1 MAKLVTKFKYLNPS
15 RDTNIGGYVRYIATR
30 EGVEKI
36 DDTIRL
42 SPATKKQQQFIEK
55 ILRDFPDTKE
65 MLEYEDY
72 EKDKT
77 IGNASEFITRA
88 LEDNAHAVMNTKT
101 YADYIATRPRAEQ
114 FGTHGLFTDDGVEVK
129 LNEVSQELN
138 LHGGNVWTAI
148 VSLRREDAERLGFN
162 TGIRWRDMLRTQ
174 TQALAS
180 NLKIPMENLRW
191 YAAFHNE
198 SHHPHIHLLAYSVI
212 ENEGYLTK
220 QGVHNLRSSFAK
232 DIFAQDLLC
241 IYEKQTGHRDSL
253 RKKSREILREII
265 EKINTGIYDNPAME
279 QQLMKL
285 ADRLSRTGGKKVYG
299 YLKADVKAIVD
310 SIVEE
315 LAGDERIAAL
325 YDLWYEQREEVLRTY
340 TQEMPKRIPLSQNK
354 EFKSIKNAVIQEAIN
369 LAADKEIPE
378 ELEES
383 EETKAEKRAE
393 DEMPQEESERFCPEN
408 EPTEPEV
415 QENESED
422 NNGNGG
428 GDASRTH
435 SFHRRKKTAKETTWW
450 SSAYKQARLCLY
462 GTKESKPDFR
472 QALSLMQKEAERGNG
487 FAMHDL
493 GKMMLS
499 GLGCEPNEEI
509 AQECFQKAY
518 TAFCAKEKTAKNADY
533 FQYRIGKLY
542 SFGYGV
548 EQDYEKAAQWYEKA
562 DDNPFALY
570 SLGVLY
576 RRGQGVE
583 QDAEKAFALFMKAA
597 AHSTKP
603 NTYAQYKLGKMYQE
617 GIGTAASP
625 SDAEKWYRKAHQ
637 GFLVMEQRMADDK
650 LYYRLGKMN
659 LTGTGT
665 EASLQKAE
673 KYFEKAAALDNPDAM
688 FGLGKLYLNSA
699 YERYDVAKAVDFLL
713 KAAKSG
719 HSQAQYHL
727 GKMYLSGEAVRRNTE
742 YALRWLEESVTQE
755 NPYAQ
760 YLLGKT
766 LLYGNEDIFPDSRR
780 GVELLEQSISQQ
792 NSMAAYA
799 LGKAYLEGTAVIQN
813 INKAIGLLTTAAKQ
827 NNPYAGYLLGKLYY
841 KGEIVSQDVAKALY
855 YLEQSAGHGNESAA
869 YLAGKIYLM
878 EDGVKDSG
886 KAICHLESAWKK
898 GNHYAGYQLGKL
910 YLYGK
915 ETEAD
920 QEKAIA
926 YLTAS
931 AGMGNQ
937 YAAQLLH
944 SIRSNRNW
952 SAATGTLRLLHHI
965 SRILQNRIA
974 DERKGREG
982 GMDRKLKRKIDE
994 KKQAHGLRQE

>member
-15 RDTNIGGYVRYIATR
+15 RDTNIGGYIRYIATR

-36 DDTIRL
+36 DDTKRL

-72 EKDKT
+72 EKDRT

-180 NLKIPMENLRW
+180 NLKIPIENLRW

-212 ENEGYLTK
+212 ENEGYLIK

-241 IYEKQTGHRDSL
+241 IYEKQTGHRDEL
-253 RKKSREILREII
+253 RKKSREILREITR
-265 EKINTGIYDNPAME
+265 KINTGIYDNPTME
-279 QQLMKL
+279 QQLIKL

-325 YDLWYEQREEVLRTY
+325 YDLWYEQWEEVLKTY

-354 EFKSIKNAVIQEAIN
+354 EFKSIKNAVIQEAMN

-378 ELEES
+378 EP
-383 EETKAEKRAE
+383 EETEAEKRAE
-393 DEMPQEESERFCPEN
+393 DEKPQEENERFCPEN
-408 EPTEPEV
+408 EPTEPEM
-415 QENESED
+415 QGDGSED
-422 NNGNGG
+422 NNEASKGE
-428 GDASRTH
+428 ASRIH
-435 SFHRRKKTAKETTWW
+435 SFYRRKKTVKENTWW
-450 SSAYKQARLCLY
+450 SSAYRQARLCLY
-462 GTKESKPDFR
+462 GTKESKPDFG

-493 GKMMLS
+493 GKMIVS
-499 GLGCEPNEEI
+499 GLGCEPDEET
-509 AQECFQKAY
+509 AQEWFQKAY
-518 TAFCAKEKTAKNADY
+518 AAFCAKEKTAKNADY

-548 EQDYEKAAQWYEKA
+548 EQDDGKAAQWYENA
-562 DDNPFALY
+562 GNNPFALY

-597 AHSTKP
+597 THSTKP
-603 NTYAQYKLGKMYQE
+603 NTYAQYELGKMYQE

-625 SDAEKWYRKAHQ
+625 SDAEKWYRKAYQ

-650 LYYRLGKMN
+650 LYYRLGQMN
-659 LTGTGT
+659 LTETGT

-673 KYFEKAAALDNPDAM
+673 KYFQKAAALDNPDAM

-727 GKMYLSGEAVRRNTE
+727 GKLFLSGETVRRNTE
-742 YALRWLEESVTQE
+742 YALRWLEESVAQE

-766 LLYGNEDIFPDSRR
+766 LLYGNEDISPDSRK
-780 GVELLEQSISQQ
+780 GVELLEQSIGQQ
-792 NSMAAYA
+792 NSMASYA
-799 LGKAYLEGTAVIQN
+799 LGKAYLEGTAVRQDIDR
-813 INKAIGLLTTAAKQ
+813 AIDLLTTAAKQ

-841 KGEIVSQDVAKALY
+841 KGETVPQDVAKALC
-855 YLEQSAGHGNESAA
+855 YLEQSAGQENESAA
-869 YLAGKIYLM
+869 YLAGKIYLT

-898 GNHYAGYQLGKL
+898 RNHYAGYQLGKL
-910 YLYGK
+910 YLYGR
-915 ETEAD
+915 EVEAD

-926 YLTAS
+926 YLAAS

-937 YAAQLLH
+937 YATQLLH

-965 SRILQNRIA
+965 SRIIQNHIA

-982 GMDRKLKRKIDE
+982 GIDRKLKRKIEE

>member
-1 MAKLVTKFKYLNPS
+1 MAKLVTKFKYLNPV

-36 DDTIRL
+36 DDTKKL
-42 SPATKKQQQFIEK
+42 LPATKKQQQFIEK

-77 IGNASEFITRA
+77 IENASEFITRA
-88 LEDNAHAVMNTKT
+88 LEDNAHVVMNTKT
-101 YADYIATRPRAEQ
+101 YADYIATRPRAVR
-114 FGTHGLFTDDGVEVK
+114 FGTHGLFTDDGVVVK

-138 LHGGNVWTAI
+138 LHGGNVWTVI

-162 TGIRWRDMLRTQ
+162 TGVRWRDMLRTQ

-198 SHHPHIHLLAYSVI
+198 SHHPHIHLMAYSVI

-220 QGVHNLRSSFAK
+220 QGVHNLRSFFAK

-241 IYEKQTGHRDSL
+241 TYEKQTEHRDSL
-253 RKKSREILREII
+253 RRKSREIIREVVK
-265 EKINTGIYDNPAME
+265 KINTGIYDNPTME
-279 QQLMKL
+279 QQLTKL

-315 LAGDERIAAL
+315 LAGDERIVAL
-325 YDLWYEQREEVLRTY
+325 YDLWYEQREEVLRSY

-354 EFKSIKNAVIQEAIN
+354 EFKSIKNAVIQEAMN
-369 LAADKEIPE
+369 LAGDKEIPE
-378 ELEES
+378 EPEGTED
-383 EETKAEKRAE
+383 EKMAE
-393 DEMPQEESERFCPEN
+393 DEMPEEESERFYPED
-408 EPTEPEV
+408 ELTEPDMW
-415 QENESED
+415 ENGSED
-422 NNGNGG
+422 NSEDSGG
-428 GDASRTH
+428 KADRTH
-435 SFHRRKKTAKETTWW
+435 SFYRRKKTVKENTWW

-462 GTKESKPDFR
+462 GTKESKPDFG

-493 GKMMLS
+493 GKMFLS
-499 GLGCEPNEEI
+499 GLGCGPDEET
-509 AQECFQKAY
+509 AQQWFQKAY
-518 TAFCAKEKTAKNADY
+518 AAFCVKEKTAKNADY

-548 EQDYEKAAQWYEKA
+548 EQDYGKAAQWYEKA
-562 DDNPFALY
+562 GNNPFALY

-583 QDAEKAFALFMKAA
+583 QDEEKAFILFMKAA
-597 AHSTKP
+597 IHSTKP
-603 NTYAQYKLGKMYQE
+603 NTYAQYELGKMYQE

-625 SDAEKWYRKAHQ
+625 SDAEKWYQKAYQ
-637 GFLVMEQRMADDK
+637 GFLAMEQRMADDK
-650 LYYRLGKMN
+650 LYYRLGQMN

-665 EASLQKAE
+665 EISLQKAGE
-673 KYFEKAAALDNPDAM
+673 YFEKAAELDNSDAM
-688 FGLGKLYLNSA
+688 FGLGKLYLNPA
-699 YERYDVAKAVDFLL
+699 YEGYDVAKAVNFLL

-727 GKMYLSGEAVRRNTE
+727 GKLFLTGEVVTGNTE
-742 YALRWLEESVTQE
+742 YALRWLEESVAQE

-766 LLYGNEDIFPDSRR
+766 LLYGNEDISPDSRR
-780 GVELLEQSISQQ
+780 GVELLEQSIRQQ

-799 LGKAYLEGTAVIQN
+799 LGKAYLEGTAVRQD
-813 INKAIGLLTTAAKQ
+813 INKAIDLLTVAAKQ

-841 KGEIVSQDVAKALY
+841 RGEAISKDVSKALC
-855 YLEQSAGHGNESAA
+855 YLEQSVRLENEFAA
-869 YLAGKIYLM
+869 YLAGKIYLT
-878 EDGVKDSG
+878 EEGVQDVS
-886 KAICHLESAWKK
+886 KAIWYLESAWDKE
-898 GNHYAGYQLGKL
+898 NQYAGYQLGKL
-910 YLYGK
+910 YLYGR
-915 ETEAD
+915 EVEAD

-931 AGMGNQ
+931 AEMGNQ
-937 YAAQLLH
+937 YAGQLLH

-965 SRILQNRIA
+965 SRMIQNRIA
-974 DERKGREG
+974 DERKGKEG
-982 GMDRKLKRKIDE
+982 MIDRKLKHKIDE
-994 KKQAHGLRQE
+994 KKQAHGLRQG

>member
-15 RDTNIGGYVRYIATR
+15 RDTNIGGYIRYIATR

-36 DDTIRL
+36 DDTKRL

-72 EKDKT
+72 EKDRT

-180 NLKIPMENLRW
+180 NLKIPIENLRW

-212 ENEGYLTK
+212 ENEGYLIK

-241 IYEKQTGHRDSL
+241 IYEKQTGHRDEL
-253 RKKSREILREII
+253 RKKSREILREITR
-265 EKINTGIYDNPAME
+265 KINTGIYDNPTME
-279 QQLMKL
+279 QQLIKL

-325 YDLWYEQREEVLRTY
+325 YDLWYEQWEEVLKTY

-354 EFKSIKNAVIQEAIN
+354 EFKSIKNAVIQEAMN

-378 ELEES
+378 EP
-383 EETKAEKRAE
+383 EETEAEKRAE
-393 DEMPQEESERFCPEN
+393 DEKPQEENERFCPEN
-408 EPTEPEV
+408 EPTEPEM
-415 QENESED
+415 QGDGSED
-422 NNGNGG
+422 NNEASKGE
-428 GDASRTH
+428 ASRIH
-435 SFHRRKKTAKETTWW
+435 SFYRRKKTVKENTWW
-450 SSAYKQARLCLY
+450 SSAYRQARLCLY
-462 GTKESKPDFR
+462 GTKESKPDFG

-493 GKMMLS
+493 GKMIVS
-499 GLGCEPNEEI
+499 GLGCEPDEET
-509 AQECFQKAY
+509 AQEWFQKAY
-518 TAFCAKEKTAKNADY
+518 AAFCAKEKTAKNADY

-548 EQDYEKAAQWYEKA
+548 EQDDGKAAQWYEKA
-562 DDNPFALY
+562 GNNPFALY

-597 AHSTKP
+597 THSTKP
-603 NTYAQYKLGKMYQE
+603 NTYAQYELGKMYQE

-625 SDAEKWYRKAHQ
+625 SDAEKWYRKAYQ

-650 LYYRLGKMN
+650 LYYRLGQMN
-659 LTGTGT
+659 LTETGT

-673 KYFEKAAALDNPDAM
+673 KYFQKAAALDNPDAM

-727 GKMYLSGEAVRRNTE
+727 GKLFLSGETVRRNTE
-742 YALRWLEESVTQE
+742 YALRWLEESVAQE

-766 LLYGNEDIFPDSRR
+766 LLYGNEDISPDSRK
-780 GVELLEQSISQQ
+780 GVELLEQSIGQQ
-792 NSMAAYA
+792 NSMASYA
-799 LGKAYLEGTAVIQN
+799 LGKAYLEGTAVRQDIDR
-813 INKAIGLLTTAAKQ
+813 AIDLLTTAAKQ

-841 KGEIVSQDVAKALY
+841 KGETVPQDVAKALC
-855 YLEQSAGHGNESAA
+855 YLEQSAGQENESAA
-869 YLAGKIYLM
+869 YLAGKIYLT

-898 GNHYAGYQLGKL
+898 RNHYAGYQLGKL
-910 YLYGK
+910 YLYGR
-915 ETEAD
+915 EVEAD

-926 YLTAS
+926 YLAAS

-937 YAAQLLH
+937 YATQLLH

-965 SRILQNRIA
+965 SRIIQNHIA

-982 GMDRKLKRKIDE
+982 GIDRKLKRKIEE

>member
-36 DDTIRL
+36 DDTKRL

-72 EKDKT
+72 EKDRT

-241 IYEKQTGHRDSL
+241 TYEKQTGHRDSL

-265 EKINTGIYDNPAME
+265 GKINTGIYDNPTME
-279 QQLMKL
+279 QQLIKL
-285 ADRLSRTGGKKVYG
+285 AGRLSQTGGKKVYG

-340 TQEMPKRIPLSQNK
+340 TQEMSKRIPLSQNK
-354 EFKSIKNAVIQEAIN
+354 EFKSIKNAVIQEALN

-378 ELEES
+378 EPEETETEKRTEDEISLEEN
-383 EETKAEKRAE
+383 
-393 DEMPQEESERFCPEN
+393 ERFCPEN
-408 EPTEPEV
+408 EPTEPEMLGDG
-415 QENESED
+415 SED
-422 NNGNGG
+422 NNEESKGE
-428 GDASRTH
+428 ASRIH
-435 SFHRRKKTAKETTWW
+435 SFHRRKKPAKENTWW

-462 GTKESKPDFR
+462 GTKESKPDFG

-493 GKMMLS
+493 GKMIVS
-499 GLGCEPNEEI
+499 GLGCESDEET
-509 AQECFQKAY
+509 AQQWFQKAY

-548 EQDYEKAAQWYEKA
+548 EQDYRKAAQWYEKA
-562 DDNPFALY
+562 GNNP
-570 SLGVLY
+570 
-576 RRGQGVE
+576 
-583 QDAEKAFALFMKAA
+583 FALFMKAA
-597 AHSTKP
+597 THSTKP
-603 NTYAQYKLGKMYQE
+603 NTYAQYELGKMYQE

-625 SDAEKWYRKAHQ
+625 SDAEKWYRKAYQ
-637 GFLVMEQRMADDK
+637 GFLAMEQRMADDK
-650 LYYRLGKMN
+650 LYYRLGQMN

-673 KYFEKAAALDNPDAM
+673 KYFKKAAALDNPDAM

-713 KAAKSG
+713 KAAKGG

-727 GKMYLSGEAVRRNTE
+727 GKLFLTGEVVTRNTE
-742 YALRWLEESVTQE
+742 YALRWLEESVAQE

-766 LLYGNEDIFPDSRR
+766 LLYGDEDISPDSGR
-780 GVELLEQSISQQ
+780 GVELLEQSIGQQ

-799 LGKAYLEGTAVIQN
+799 LGKAYLEGTAVRQDID
-813 INKAIGLLTTAAKQ
+813 KAINLLTTAAKQ
-827 NNPYAGYLLGKLYY
+827 NNPYAEYLLGKLYY
-841 KGEIVSQDVAKALY
+841 RGEVIPKDVARALY
-855 YLEQSAGHGNESAA
+855 YLEQSAGQENESAA
-869 YLAGKIYLM
+869 YLAGRIYLT
-878 EDGVKDSG
+878 EEGVKDSG

-915 ETEAD
+915 ETEAE

-931 AGMGNQ
+931 AEMGNQ

-982 GMDRKLKRKIDE
+982 GIDRKLKRKMDE

>member
-36 DDTIRL
+36 DDTKRL

-72 EKDKT
+72 EKDRT

-88 LEDNAHAVMNTKT
+88 LEDNTHAVMNTKT
-101 YADYIATRPRAEQ
+101 YADYIATRPGAEQ

-198 SHHPHIHLLAYSVI
+198 SHHPHVHLLAYSVI

-241 IYEKQTGHRDSL
+241 TYEKQTGHRDGL
-253 RKKSREILREII
+253 RKKSREILQEII
-265 EKINTGIYDNPAME
+265 GKINTGIYDNPTME
-279 QQLMKL
+279 RQLIKL
-285 ADRLSRTGGKKVYG
+285 AGRLSQTGGKKVYG

-315 LAGDERIAAL
+315 LAGDERIAVL

-354 EFKSIKNAVIQEAIN
+354 EFKSIKNAVIQEAMN
-369 LAADKEIPE
+369 LAADKEILEEPE
-378 ELEES
+378 EIED
-383 EETKAEKRAE
+383 EKIVD
-393 DEMPQEESERFCPEN
+393 DEMPKGENERFWPEN

-415 QENESED
+415 QGNGSED
-422 NNGNGG
+422 HSADSGG
-428 GDASRTH
+428 ETSRTH

-462 GTKESKPDFR
+462 GTKESKPDFG
-472 QALSLMQKEAERGNG
+472 QALSLMLKEAERGNG

-499 GLGCEPNEEI
+499 GLGCEPDEET
-509 AQECFQKAY
+509 AQQWFQKAY
-518 TAFCAKEKTAKNADY
+518 AAFCAKEKTAKNADY

-548 EQDYEKAAQWYEKA
+548 EQVDGKAAQWYEKA
-562 DDNPFALY
+562 GNNPFALY

-597 AHSTKP
+597 THSKKP
-603 NTYAQYKLGKMYQE
+603 NTYARYELGKMYQE
-617 GIGTAASP
+617 GIGTAASL
-625 SDAEKWYRKAHQ
+625 SDAEKWYRKAYE
-637 GFLVMEQRMADDK
+637 GFFVMEQHMADDK
-650 LYYRLGKMN
+650 LYYRLGQMN

-665 EASLQKAE
+665 EASLQKAGE
-673 KYFEKAAALDNPDAM
+673 YFEKAAALDNPDAM
-688 FGLGKLYLNSA
+688 SGLGKLYLNPE
-699 YERYDVAKAVDFLL
+699 YDNYDVSKAVDFLL
-713 KAAKSG
+713 KAAKGG

-727 GKMYLSGEAVRRNTE
+727 GKLFLSGETVRRNTE
-742 YALRWLEESVTQE
+742 YALRWLEESVAQE

-766 LLYGNEDIFPDSRR
+766 LLYGNEDISPDSGR
-780 GVELLEQSISQQ
+780 GVKLLEQSIGQQ

-799 LGKAYLEGTAVIQN
+799 LGKAYLEGTTVLQDIDR
-813 INKAIGLLTTAAKQ
+813 AIDLLTTVAKQ

-841 KGEIVSQDVAKALY
+841 KGETVPKDVEKALY
-855 YLEQSAGHGNESAA
+855 YLEQSAGQENESAA
-869 YLAGKIYLM
+869 YLAGKIYLT
-878 EDGVKDSG
+878 EEGVKDSG

-952 SAATGTLRLLHHI
+952 SAATGTLRFLHHI

-974 DERKGREG
+974 DERKGRDG

>member
-36 DDTIRL
+36 DDTKRL

-72 EKDKT
+72 EKDRT

-88 LEDNAHAVMNTKT
+88 LEDNTHAVMNTKT
-101 YADYIATRPRAEQ
+101 YADYIATRPGAEQ

-198 SHHPHIHLLAYSVI
+198 SHHPHVHLLAYSVI

-241 IYEKQTGHRDSL
+241 TYEKQTGHRDGL
-253 RKKSREILREII
+253 RKKSREILQEII
-265 EKINTGIYDNPAME
+265 GKINTGIYDNPTME
-279 QQLMKL
+279 RQLIKL
-285 ADRLSRTGGKKVYG
+285 AGRLSQTGGKKVYG

-315 LAGDERIAAL
+315 LAGDERIAVL

-354 EFKSIKNAVIQEAIN
+354 EFKSIKNAVIQEAMN

-378 ELEES
+378 ELEET
-383 EETKAEKRAE
+383 EAEKMVE
-393 DEMPQEESERFCPEN
+393 DEMPQGESERFCPEN
-408 EPTEPEV
+408 EPTEPEM
-415 QENESED
+415 QEDGSED
-422 NNGNGG
+422 NNEDSKGET
-428 GDASRTH
+428 SRTH
-435 SFHRRKKTAKETTWW
+435 SFYRRKKTVKGNTWW
-450 SSAYKQARLCLY
+450 SSAYKQAKLCLY
-462 GTKESKPDFR
+462 GTKDCKPDFG

-487 FAMHDL
+487 FAMHDF

-499 GLGCEPNEEI
+499 GLGCEPDEET
-509 AQECFQKAY
+509 AHEWFQKAY
-518 TAFCAKEKTAKNADY
+518 AAFCAKEKTAKNADY

-548 EQDYEKAAQWYEKA
+548 EQDDGKAAQWYEKA
-562 DDNPFALY
+562 GNNPFAFY

-597 AHSTKP
+597 THSTKP
-603 NTYAQYKLGKMYQE
+603 NTYAQYELGKMYQE

-625 SDAEKWYRKAHQ
+625 SDAEKWYRKAYQ
-637 GFLVMEQRMADDK
+637 GFLAMEQRMADDK
-650 LYYRLGKMN
+650 LCYRLGQMN

-713 KAAKSG
+713 KAAKGG

-727 GKMYLSGEAVRRNTE
+727 GKLFLTGEVVTRNTE
-742 YALRWLEESVTQE
+742 YALRWLEKSVAQE

-766 LLYGNEDIFPDSRR
+766 LLYGNEDISPDSRR

-799 LGKAYLEGTAVIQN
+799 LGKAYLEGTAVRQDIDR
-813 INKAIGLLTTAAKQ
+813 AIDLLTTAAKQ
-827 NNPYAGYLLGKLYY
+827 NNPYAGYVLGKLYY
-841 KGEIVSQDVAKALY
+841 KGETVPQGVEKALY
-855 YLEQSAGHGNESAA
+855 YLEQSAGQENESAA
-869 YLAGKIYLM
+869 YLAGKIYLT

-910 YLYGK
+910 YLYGR
-915 ETEAD
+915 EVEAD

-926 YLTAS
+926 YLAAS
-931 AGMGNQ
+931 AEMGNQ

-982 GMDRKLKRKIDE
+982 GIDRKLKRKIDE

>member
-15 RDTNIGGYVRYIATR
+15 RDTNIGGYIRYIATR

-36 DDTIRL
+36 DDTKRL

-72 EKDKT
+72 EKDRT

-180 NLKIPMENLRW
+180 NLKIPIENLRW

-212 ENEGYLTK
+212 ENEGYLIK

-241 IYEKQTGHRDSL
+241 IYEKQTGHRDEL
-253 RKKSREILREII
+253 RKKSREILREITR
-265 EKINTGIYDNPAME
+265 KINTGIYDNPTME
-279 QQLMKL
+279 QQLIKL

-325 YDLWYEQREEVLRTY
+325 YDLWYEQWEEVLKTY

-354 EFKSIKNAVIQEAIN
+354 EFKSIKNAVIQEAMN

-378 ELEES
+378 EP
-383 EETKAEKRAE
+383 EETEAEKRAE
-393 DEMPQEESERFCPEN
+393 DEKPQEENERFCPEN
-408 EPTEPEV
+408 EPTEPEM
-415 QENESED
+415 QGDGSED
-422 NNGNGG
+422 NNEASKGE
-428 GDASRTH
+428 ASRIH
-435 SFHRRKKTAKETTWW
+435 SFYRRKKTVKENTWW
-450 SSAYKQARLCLY
+450 SSAYRQARLCLY
-462 GTKESKPDFR
+462 GTKESKPDFG

-493 GKMMLS
+493 GKMIVS
-499 GLGCEPNEEI
+499 GLGCEPDEET
-509 AQECFQKAY
+509 AQEWFQKAY
-518 TAFCAKEKTAKNADY
+518 AAFCAKEKTAKNADY

-548 EQDYEKAAQWYEKA
+548 EQDDGKAAQWYEKA
-562 DDNPFALY
+562 GNNPFALY

-597 AHSTKP
+597 THSTKP
-603 NTYAQYKLGKMYQE
+603 NTYAQYELGQMYQE

-625 SDAEKWYRKAHQ
+625 SDAEKWYRKAYQ

-650 LYYRLGKMN
+650 LYYRLGQMN
-659 LTGTGT
+659 LTETGT

-673 KYFEKAAALDNPDAM
+673 KYFQKAAALDNPDAM

-727 GKMYLSGEAVRRNTE
+727 GKLFLSGETVRRNTE
-742 YALRWLEESVTQE
+742 YALRWLEESVAQE

-766 LLYGNEDIFPDSRR
+766 LLYGNEDISPDSRK
-780 GVELLEQSISQQ
+780 GVELLEQSIGQQ
-792 NSMAAYA
+792 NSMASYA
-799 LGKAYLEGTAVIQN
+799 LGKAYLEGTAVRQDIDR
-813 INKAIGLLTTAAKQ
+813 AIDLLTTAAKQ

-841 KGEIVSQDVAKALY
+841 KGETVPQDVAKALC
-855 YLEQSAGHGNESAA
+855 YLEQSAGQENESAA
-869 YLAGKIYLM
+869 YLAGKIYLT

-898 GNHYAGYQLGKL
+898 RNHYAGYQLGKL
-910 YLYGK
+910 YLYGR
-915 ETEAD
+915 EVEAD

-926 YLTAS
+926 YLAAS

-937 YAAQLLH
+937 YATQLLH

-965 SRILQNRIA
+965 SRIIQNHIA

-982 GMDRKLKRKIDE
+982 GIDRKLKRKIEE

>member
-1 MAKLVTKFKYLNPS
+1 MEEKVAKLVTKFKYLNPS

-36 DDTIRL
+36 DDTKRL

-114 FGTHGLFTDDGVEVK
+114 FGTHGLFTDDGIEVK

-241 IYEKQTGHRDSL
+241 TYEKQTEHRDSL
-253 RKKSREILREII
+253 RRKSREVIREVV
-265 EKINTGIYDNPAME
+265 EKINTGIYDNPKLE
-279 QQLMKL
+279 QQLIKL

-299 YLKADVKAIVD
+299 YLKADVKSIID

-325 YDLWYEQREEVLRTY
+325 YDLWYEQREEVLKTY

-354 EFKSIKNAVIQEAIN
+354 EFKSIKNAVIQEALN
-369 LAADKEIPE
+369 LAAEKKIIEEMEEIGE
-378 ELEES
+378 E
-383 EETKAEKRAE
+383 KIAE
-393 DEMPQEESERFCPEN
+393 DEAAQEEDTMFCLEN
-408 EPTEPEV
+408 EPVEMETSKDEADHGTIYDSVTPPL
-415 QENESED
+415 
-422 NNGNGG
+422 
-428 GDASRTH
+428 RY
-435 SFHRRKKTAKETTWW
+435 RKKSKRDDTWW

-462 GTKESKPDFR
+462 GTKEIKPDFG

-487 FAMHDL
+487 FAMHDM
-493 GKMMLS
+493 GKMILS
-499 GLGCEPNEEI
+499 GLGCETDEET
-509 AQECFQKAY
+509 AQEWFQKAY
-518 TAFCAKEKTAKNADY
+518 TAFCAKEKTAKNAEY

-548 EQDYEKAAQWYEKA
+548 EQDYGKAAQWYEKA
-562 DDNPFALY
+562 DGNPFALY
-570 SLGVLY
+570 SLGILY
-576 RRGQGVE
+576 HRGQGVE
-583 QDAEKAFALFMKAA
+583 QNEEKAFDLFMKAST
-597 AHSTKP
+597 HSTKQ
-603 NTYAQYKLGKMYQE
+603 NAYAQYELGKMYQD
-617 GIGTAASP
+617 GIGTAVSP
-625 SDAEKWYRKAHQ
+625 GDSAKWYHKAYQ
-637 GFLVMEQRMADDK
+637 GFLRIEQNMADDK
-650 LYYRLGKMN
+650 LYYRLGQMN
-659 LTGTGT
+659 LIGKGT
-665 EASLQKAE
+665 EVSLPKAGE
-673 KYFEKAAALDNPDAM
+673 YFEKAAELDNSNAM
-688 FGLGKLYLNSA
+688 FGLGKLYLNPE
-699 YERYDVAKAVDFLL
+699 YDNYDVPKAVDFLL

-719 HSQAQYHL
+719 HSQAQYLL
-727 GKMYLSGEAVRRNTE
+727 GKLFLTGEVVTRNTE
-742 YALRWLEESVTQE
+742 YALRWLEESAAQE
-755 NPYAQ
+755 
-760 YLLGKT
+760 
-766 LLYGNEDIFPDSRR
+766 
-780 GVELLEQSISQQ
+780 
-792 NSMAAYA
+792 
-799 LGKAYLEGTAVIQN
+799 
-813 INKAIGLLTTAAKQ
+813 
-827 NNPYAGYLLGKLYY
+827 NPYAGYLLGKLYY
-841 KGEIVSQDVAKALY
+841 RGEVVPKDVAKALY
-855 YLEQSAGHGNESAA
+855 CLEQSAGQENEFAA
-869 YLAGKIYLM
+869 YMAGKIYLT
-878 EDGVKDSG
+878 EEGTQDVT
-886 KAICHLESAWKK
+886 KAIRHLESAWEK

-910 YLYGK
+910 YLYGR
-915 ETEAD
+915 EVEAD

-931 AGMGNQ
+931 AEMGNQ
-937 YAAQLLH
+937 YAGQLLH
-944 SIRSNRNW
+944 SIRNNRNW
-952 SAATGTLRLLHHI
+952 SATTGTLRLLHHI
-965 SRILQNRIA
+965 SRIIQNRIA
-974 DERKGREG
+974 DERKGKEG
-982 GMDRKLKRKIDE
+982 GIDRKLKRRIDE

>member
-15 RDTNIGGYVRYIATR
+15 RDTNIGGYIRYIATR

-36 DDTIRL
+36 DDTKRL

-72 EKDKT
+72 EKDRT

-180 NLKIPMENLRW
+180 NLKIPIENLRW

-212 ENEGYLTK
+212 ENEGYLIK

-241 IYEKQTGHRDSL
+241 IYEKQTGHRDEL
-253 RKKSREILREII
+253 RKKSREILREITR
-265 EKINTGIYDNPAME
+265 KINRGIYDNPTME
-279 QQLMKL
+279 QQLIKL

-325 YDLWYEQREEVLRTY
+325 YDLWYEQWEEVLKTY

-354 EFKSIKNAVIQEAIN
+354 EFKSIKNAVIQEAMN

-378 ELEES
+378 EP
-383 EETKAEKRAE
+383 EETEAEKRAE
-393 DEMPQEESERFCPEN
+393 DEKPQEENERFCPEN
-408 EPTEPEV
+408 EPTEPEM
-415 QENESED
+415 QGDGSED
-422 NNGNGG
+422 NNEASKGE
-428 GDASRTH
+428 ASRIH
-435 SFHRRKKTAKETTWW
+435 SFYRRKKTVKENTWW
-450 SSAYKQARLCLY
+450 SSAYRQARLCLY
-462 GTKESKPDFR
+462 GTKESKPDFG

-493 GKMMLS
+493 GKMIVS
-499 GLGCEPNEEI
+499 GLGCEPDEET
-509 AQECFQKAY
+509 AQQWFQKAY
-518 TAFCAKEKTAKNADY
+518 AAFCAKEKTAKNADY

-548 EQDYEKAAQWYEKA
+548 EQDDGKAAQWYEKA
-562 DDNPFALY
+562 GNNPFALY

-583 QDAEKAFALFMKAA
+583 QDAEKAIALFMKAA

-603 NTYAQYKLGKMYQE
+603 NTYAQYELGKMYQE

-625 SDAEKWYRKAHQ
+625 SDAEKWYRKAYQ
-637 GFLVMEQRMADDK
+637 GFLAMEQRMADDK
-650 LYYRLGKMN
+650 LYYRLGQMN

-688 FGLGKLYLNSA
+688 SGLGKLYLNPA
-699 YERYDVAKAVDFLL
+699 YEGYDVAKAVDFLL
-713 KAAKSG
+713 KAAKGG

-727 GKMYLSGEAVRRNTE
+727 GKLFLSGETVRRNTE
-742 YALRWLEESVTQE
+742 YALRWLEESVAQE

-766 LLYGNEDIFPDSRR
+766 LLYGNEDISPDSGR
-780 GVELLEQSISQQ
+780 GVELLEQSIGQQ
-792 NSMAAYA
+792 NSMASYA
-799 LGKAYLEGTAVIQN
+799 LGKAYLEGTAVRQDIDR
-813 INKAIGLLTTAAKQ
+813 AIDLLTTAAKQ

-841 KGEIVSQDVAKALY
+841 KGETVPQDVAKALC
-855 YLEQSAGHGNESAA
+855 YLEQSAGQENESAA
-869 YLAGKIYLM
+869 YLAGKIYLT

-898 GNHYAGYQLGKL
+898 RNHYAGYQLGKL
-910 YLYGK
+910 YLYGR
-915 ETEAD
+915 EVEAD

-926 YLTAS
+926 YLAAS

-937 YAAQLLH
+937 YATQLLH

-965 SRILQNRIA
+965 SRIIQNHIA

-982 GMDRKLKRKIDE
+982 GIDRKLKRKIEE

>member
-36 DDTIRL
+36 DDTKRL
-42 SPATKKQQQFIEK
+42 SPATKKQQRFIEK

-101 YADYIATRPRAEQ
+101 YADYIATRPRAER

-129 LNEVSQELN
+129 LNEISQELN

-198 SHHPHIHLLAYSVI
+198 SHHPHVHLLAYSVI

-220 QGVHNLRSSFAK
+220 QGVHNLRSSFAN
-232 DIFAQDLLC
+232 DIFVQDLLC
-241 IYEKQTGHRDSL
+241 TYEKQTGHRDSL
-253 RKKSREILREII
+253 RKKSREILREITK
-265 EKINTGIYDNPAME
+265 KINTGIYDNPTME
-279 QQLMKL
+279 QQLIKL

-325 YDLWYEQREEVLRTY
+325 YDLWYEQWEEVLKTY

-354 EFKSIKNAVIQEAIN
+354 EFKSIKNAVIQEAMN

-378 ELEES
+378 EP
-383 EETKAEKRAE
+383 EETEAEKRAE
-393 DEMPQEESERFCPEN
+393 DEKPQEENERFCPEN
-408 EPTEPEV
+408 EPTEPEM
-415 QENESED
+415 QGDGSED
-422 NNGNGG
+422 NNEASKGE
-428 GDASRTH
+428 ASRIH
-435 SFHRRKKTAKETTWW
+435 SFYRRKKTVKENTWW
-450 SSAYKQARLCLY
+450 SSAYRQARLCLY
-462 GTKESKPDFR
+462 GTKESKPDFG

-493 GKMMLS
+493 GKMIVS
-499 GLGCEPNEEI
+499 GLGCEPDEET
-509 AQECFQKAY
+509 AQQWFQKAY
-518 TAFCAKEKTAKNADY
+518 AAFCAKEKTAKNADY

-548 EQDYEKAAQWYEKA
+548 EQDDGKAAQWYEKA
-562 DDNPFALY
+562 GNNPFALY

-597 AHSTKP
+597 THSTKP
-603 NTYAQYKLGKMYQE
+603 NTYAQYELGKMYQE

-625 SDAEKWYRKAHQ
+625 SDAEKWYRKAYQ

-650 LYYRLGKMN
+650 LYYRLGQMN
-659 LTGTGT
+659 LTETGT

-673 KYFEKAAALDNPDAM
+673 KYFQKAAALDNPDAM

-727 GKMYLSGEAVRRNTE
+727 GKLFLSGETVRRNTE
-742 YALRWLEESVTQE
+742 YALRWLEESVAQE

-766 LLYGNEDIFPDSRR
+766 LLYGNEDISPDSRK
-780 GVELLEQSISQQ
+780 GVELLEQSIGQQ
-792 NSMAAYA
+792 NSMASYA
-799 LGKAYLEGTAVIQN
+799 LGKAYLEGTAVRQDIDR
-813 INKAIGLLTTAAKQ
+813 AIDLLTTAAKQ

-841 KGEIVSQDVAKALY
+841 KGETVPQDVAKALC
-855 YLEQSAGHGNESAA
+855 YLEQSAGQENESAA
-869 YLAGKIYLM
+869 YLAGKIYLT

-898 GNHYAGYQLGKL
+898 RNHYAGYQLGKL
-910 YLYGK
+910 YLYGR
-915 ETEAD
+915 EVEAD

-926 YLTAS
+926 YLAAS

-937 YAAQLLH
+937 YATQLLH

-965 SRILQNRIA
+965 SRIIQNHIA

-982 GMDRKLKRKIDE
+982 GIDRKLKRKIEE

>member
-1 MAKLVTKFKYLNPS
+1 MAKLVTKFKYLNPN
-15 RDTNIGGYVRYIATR
+15 RDTNIGGYVKYIATR

-36 DDTIRL
+36 DDTKRL
-42 SPATKKQQQFIEK
+42 SPATGKQQQFIEK

-72 EKDKT
+72 QKDKT

-88 LEDNAHAVMNTKT
+88 VEDNAHEVMNTKT
-101 YADYIATRPRAEQ
+101 YSDYIATRPRAER
-114 FGTHGLFTDDGVEVK
+114 FGTHGLFTDDGIEVK
-129 LNEVSQELN
+129 LNEVSQALN

-241 IYEKQTGHRDSL
+241 TYEKQTEHRDSL
-253 RKKSREILREII
+253 RRKSREVIREAV
-265 EKINTGIYDNPAME
+265 EKINTGIYDNPQLE
-279 QQLMKL
+279 QQLIKL

-299 YLKADVKAIVD
+299 YLKADVKAIID
-310 SIVEE
+310 SIVEK

-325 YDLWYEQREEVLRTY
+325 YDLWHEQREEVLKTY

-354 EFKSIKNAVIQEAIN
+354 EFKSIKNAVIQEALN
-369 LAADKEIPE
+369 LSAEKKIIE
-378 ELEES
+378 EM
-383 EETKAEKRAE
+383 EETGEEKIAE
-393 DEMPQEESERFCPEN
+393 DEAAQEEDTMFCPEN
-408 EPTEPEV
+408 EPVEMET
-415 QENESED
+415 SED
-422 NNGNGG
+422 ETDSGTIY
-428 GDASRTH
+428 DSDTRP
-435 SFHRRKKTAKETTWW
+435 FRYRKKSKKDDTWW

-462 GTKESKPDFR
+462 GTKEIKPDFG

-487 FAMHDL
+487 FAMHDM
-493 GKMMLS
+493 GKMILS
-499 GLGCEPNEEI
+499 GLGCEADEET
-509 AQECFQKAY
+509 AQEWFQKAY

-548 EQDYEKAAQWYEKA
+548 EQDYGKAAQWYEKA
-562 DDNPFALY
+562 DGNPFALY

-576 RRGQGVE
+576 HRRQGVE
-583 QDAEKAFALFMKAA
+583 QNEEKAFALFMKAA
-597 AHSTKP
+597 THSAKP
-603 NTYAQYKLGKMYQE
+603 NAYAQYELGKMYQD

-625 SDAEKWYRKAHQ
+625 GDSAKWYREAYQ
-637 GFLVMEQRMADDK
+637 GFLRIEQNMADDK
-650 LYYRLGKMN
+650 LYYRLGQMN
-659 LTGTGT
+659 LTGKGT
-665 EASLQKAE
+665 EVSLPKAGE
-673 KYFEKAAALDNPDAM
+673 YFEKAAELDNPNAM
-688 FGLGKLYLNSA
+688 FGLGKLYLNPE
-699 YERYDVAKAVDFLL
+699 YDNYDVPKAVDFLL

-719 HSQAQYHL
+719 HSQAQYLL
-727 GKMYLSGEAVRRNTE
+727 GKLFLTGEVVTRNTE
-742 YALRWLEESVTQE
+742 YALRWLEESVAQE

-766 LLYGNEDIFPDSRR
+766 LLYGNEDIPPDSRR
-780 GVELLEQSISQQ
+780 GVELLEESIRLQ

-799 LGKAYLEGTAVIQN
+799 LGKVYQEGKAVLQD
-813 INKAIGLLTTAAKQ
+813 INKAVSLLMTAAER

-841 KGEIVSQDVAKALY
+841 RGEVVPKDVAKALY
-855 YLEQSAGHGNESAA
+855 YLEQSAGQENEFAA
-869 YLAGKIYLM
+869 YLAGKIYLT
-878 EDGVKDSG
+878 EEGTQDVI
-886 KAICHLESAWKK
+886 KAIRHLESAWEK

-910 YLYGK
+910 YLYGR
-915 ETEAD
+915 EVEAD
-920 QEKAIA
+920 QEKASA

-931 AGMGNQ
+931 AEMGNQ
-937 YAAQLLH
+937 YAGQLLH
-944 SIRSNRNW
+944 SIRNNRNW

-965 SRILQNRIA
+965 SRIIQNRIA
-974 DERKGREG
+974 DERKGKEEG
-982 GMDRKLKRKIDE
+982 IDRKLKRRIDE
-994 KKQAHGLRQE
+994 KKQAHGLRQG

>member
-15 RDTNIGGYVRYIATR
+15 RDTNIGGYIRYIATR

-36 DDTIRL
+36 DDTKRL

-72 EKDKT
+72 EKDRT

-180 NLKIPMENLRW
+180 NLKIPIENLRW

-212 ENEGYLTK
+212 ENEGYLIK

-241 IYEKQTGHRDSL
+241 IYEKQTGHRDEL
-253 RKKSREILREII
+253 RKKSREILREITR
-265 EKINTGIYDNPAME
+265 KINTGIYDNPTME
-279 QQLMKL
+279 QQLIKL

-325 YDLWYEQREEVLRTY
+325 YDLWYEQWEEVLKTY

-354 EFKSIKNAVIQEAIN
+354 EFKSIKNAVIQEAMN

-378 ELEES
+378 EP
-383 EETKAEKRAE
+383 EETEAEKRAE
-393 DEMPQEESERFCPEN
+393 DEKPQEENERFCPEN
-408 EPTEPEV
+408 EPTEPEM
-415 QENESED
+415 QGDGSED
-422 NNGNGG
+422 NNEASKGE
-428 GDASRTH
+428 ASRIH
-435 SFHRRKKTAKETTWW
+435 SFYRRKKTVKENTWW
-450 SSAYKQARLCLY
+450 SSAYRQARLCLY
-462 GTKESKPDFR
+462 GTKESKPDFG

-493 GKMMLS
+493 GKMIVS
-499 GLGCEPNEEI
+499 GLGCEPDEET
-509 AQECFQKAY
+509 AQQWFQKAY
-518 TAFCAKEKTAKNADY
+518 AAFCAKEKTAKNADY

-548 EQDYEKAAQWYEKA
+548 EQDDGKAAQWYEKA
-562 DDNPFALY
+562 GNNPFALY

-583 QDAEKAFALFMKAA
+583 QDAEKAIALFMKAA

-603 NTYAQYKLGKMYQE
+603 NTYAQYELGKMYQE

-625 SDAEKWYRKAHQ
+625 SDAEKWYRKAYQ
-637 GFLVMEQRMADDK
+637 GFLAMEQRMADDK
-650 LYYRLGKMN
+650 LYYRLGQMN

-688 FGLGKLYLNSA
+688 SGLGKLYLNPA
-699 YERYDVAKAVDFLL
+699 YEGYDVAKAVDFLL
-713 KAAKSG
+713 KAAKGG

-727 GKMYLSGEAVRRNTE
+727 GKLFLSGETVRRNTE
-742 YALRWLEESVTQE
+742 YALRWLEESVAQE

-766 LLYGNEDIFPDSRR
+766 LLYGNEDISPDSGR
-780 GVELLEQSISQQ
+780 GVELLEQSIGQQ
-792 NSMAAYA
+792 NSMASYA
-799 LGKAYLEGTAVIQN
+799 LGKAYLEGTAVRQDIDR
-813 INKAIGLLTTAAKQ
+813 AIDLLTTAAKQ

-841 KGEIVSQDVAKALY
+841 KGETVPQDVAKALC
-855 YLEQSAGHGNESAA
+855 YLEQSAGQENESAA
-869 YLAGKIYLM
+869 YLAGKIYLT

-898 GNHYAGYQLGKL
+898 RNHYAGYQLGKL
-910 YLYGK
+910 YLYGR
-915 ETEAD
+915 EVEAD

-926 YLTAS
+926 YLAAS

-937 YAAQLLH
+937 YATQLLH

-965 SRILQNRIA
+965 SRIIQNHIA

-982 GMDRKLKRKIDE
+982 GIDRKLKRKIEE

>member
-36 DDTIRL
+36 DDTKRL

-55 ILRDFPDTKE
+55 ILQDFPDTKE

-101 YADYIATRPRAEQ
+101 YADYIATRPRAER

-232 DIFAQDLLC
+232 DIFVQDLLC
-241 IYEKQTGHRDSL
+241 TYEKQTGHRDGL

-265 EKINTGIYDNPAME
+265 GKINTGIYDNPTME
-279 QQLMKL
+279 QQLIKL
-285 ADRLSRTGGKKVYG
+285 AGRLSRTGGKKVYG

-315 LAGDERIAAL
+315 LAGDERIATL

-354 EFKSIKNAVIQEAIN
+354 EFKSIKNAVIQEALN

-378 ELEES
+378 EP
-383 EETKAEKRAE
+383 EETEVEKRTE
-393 DEMPQEESERFCPEN
+393 DEMPQGESERFCPEN
-408 EPTEPEV
+408 EPTEPEM
-415 QENESED
+415 QGNDSKDNSED
-422 NNGNGG
+422 SGG
-428 GDASRTH
+428 ETSRTH
-435 SFHRRKKTAKETTWW
+435 SFHRRKKTAKENTWW

-462 GTKESKPDFR
+462 GTKDCKPDFG
-472 QALSLMQKEAERGNG
+472 QALSLMQKEAEQGNG

-499 GLGCEPNEEI
+499 GLGCEPDEET
-509 AQECFQKAY
+509 AQGWFQKAY
-518 TAFCAKEKTAKNADY
+518 AAFCAKEKTAKNADY

-548 EQDYEKAAQWYEKA
+548 EQDDGKAAQWYEKA
-562 DDNPFALY
+562 GNNPYALY
-570 SLGVLY
+570 SLGILY

-583 QDAEKAFALFMKAA
+583 QDAEKAFALFMEAA
-597 AHSTKP
+597 THSTKP
-603 NTYAQYKLGKMYQE
+603 NTYARYELGKMYQE

-625 SDAEKWYRKAHQ
+625 SDAEKWYRKAYQ
-637 GFLVMEQRMADDK
+637 GFLAMEQRMADDK
-650 LYYRLGKMN
+650 LYYRLGQMN

-688 FGLGKLYLNSA
+688 SGLGKLYLNPA

-727 GKMYLSGEAVRRNTE
+727 GKLFLSGETVRRNTE
-742 YALRWLEESVTQE
+742 YALRWLEESVAQE

-766 LLYGNEDIFPDSRR
+766 LLYGNEDISPDSRR
-780 GVELLEQSISQQ
+780 GVELLEQSIGQQ

-799 LGKAYLEGTAVIQN
+799 FGKAYLEGKAVRQDIDR
-813 INKAIGLLTTAAKQ
+813 AIDLLTTAAKQ

-841 KGEIVSQDVAKALY
+841 KGETVPQDVAKALY
-855 YLEQSAGHGNESAA
+855 YLEQSAGQENESAA
-869 YLAGKIYLM
+869 YLAGKIYLT

-926 YLTAS
+926 YLAAS

-982 GMDRKLKRKIDE
+982 GIDRKLKRKIDE